1 MILPPQVIY
10 QDDRNYYF
18 PNSIFLVSYNPT
30 NQSISPGSNLL
41 DLENGLNSSDAL
53 TTTPQSESAI
63 PEGMIQT

>member
-1 MILPPQVIY
+1 MILQPQVID
-10 QDDRNYYF
+10 QDDRNCF
-18 PNSIFLVSYNPT
+18 PYSIFLVSYNPT

-63 PEGMIQT
+63 PEGMI